1 MWIDEKKDT
10 FLLRHLPFQTALL
23 SDQAAYEQ
31 AVFEVAQSSFYHVDL
46 FKSKKDNLQSMY
58 VYPFINDGQLE
69 LDGISHSVSFG
80 DCLISLNRIDE
91 MPEDNLIMFYYT
103 RDKQQIG
110 NGSKEFQVSCVV
122 SDTYTISVFAENEE
136 EAILSLIHI

>member
-1 MWIDEKKDT
+1 
-10 FLLRHLPFQTALL
+10 
-23 SDQAAYEQ
+23 
-31 AVFEVAQSSFYHVDL
+31 
-46 FKSKKDNLQSMY
+46 
-58 VYPFINDGQLE
+58 
-69 LDGISHSVSFG
+69 
-80 DCLISLNRIDE
+80 

-136 EAILSLIHI
+136 EAIGLARKVPSSNWEHLVTDPDLEETVMIRMGRWGNMKARKV